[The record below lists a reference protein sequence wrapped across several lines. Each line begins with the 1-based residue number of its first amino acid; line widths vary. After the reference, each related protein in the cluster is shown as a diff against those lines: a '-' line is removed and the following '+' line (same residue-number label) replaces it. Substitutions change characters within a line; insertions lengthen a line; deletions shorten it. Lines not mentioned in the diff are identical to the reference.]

1 MELMKTDKTTLSE
14 EDILKY
20 IADYELEQVPE
31 LFKLWEYY
39 RGKNTTIL
47 ERKAPDQNTPDN
59 KVPIPYGR
67 KIVTTFTGYAYRPR
81 YITYKP
87 VESEEDVEKRRI
99 EKEEA
104 KIVEK
109 EAAYKRLPGE
119 PLPLPEVKEKAP
131 KTAEDI
137 FASELQ
143 DIFDHNNEHIKTSR
157 AGRNTG
163 IFGLS
168 YEILYIKGVLNKGED
183 KAKLP
188 VKAEVRFF
196 SVDPREMI
204 LLYNYDSEPEKVAA
218 IRYYKIDNDY
228 YKVEVFYLDK
238 ILQYDRKREKDGLG
252 GSKWKL
258 TLKGQYTNFFG
269 EIPVVAYYFG
279 DEMNGVIDPVVPMI
293 DAYDVLVSDSLNE
306 FDRFAYAYLIMK
318 RFGLTD
324 PTKKKEPGVVAQI
337 LRDLKKRRVFENL
350 PKDAEIE
357 FLTKDIPDE
366 FITFM
371 TGLLKEEIHVQ
382 SHVPDFAS
390 EKFASGVSGIAV
402 QRLLFDFENVVSST
416 EADFDVGLM
425 ERIRL
430 ITIIMEKSRAGGGSP
445 DMINISHKRNI
456 PLNLSDFAKT
466 SKTMKE
472 AGFSSWL
479 CADIMPDDVVPNV
492 EEELERQKEEREEM
506 MPDIDQFNEEDED
519 EDEEEDDNLEGEE

>member
-1 MELMKTDKTTLSE
+1 M
-14 EDILKY
+14 
-20 IADYELEQVPE
+20 
-31 LFKLWEYY
+31 
-39 RGKNTTIL
+39 
-47 ERKAPDQNTPDN
+47 
-59 KVPIPYGR
+59 
-67 KIVTTFTGYAYRPR
+67 
-81 YITYKP
+81 
-87 VESEEDVEKRRI
+87 
-99 EKEEA
+99 
-104 KIVEK
+104 
-109 EAAYKRLPGE
+109 
-119 PLPLPEVKEKAP
+119 
-131 KTAEDI
+131 
-137 FASELQ
+137 
-143 DIFDHNNEHIKTSR
+143 
-157 AGRNTG
+157 
-163 IFGLS
+163 
-168 YEILYIKGVLNKGED
+168 
-183 KAKLP
+183 
-188 VKAEVRFF
+188 
-196 SVDPREMI
+196 
-204 LLYNYDSEPEKVAA
+204 
-218 IRYYKIDNDY
+218 
-228 YKVEVFYLDK
+228 
-238 ILQYDRKREKDGLG
+238 
-252 GSKWKL
+252 
-258 TLKGQYTNFFG
+258 
-269 EIPVVAYYFG
+269 
-279 DEMNGVIDPVVPMI
+279 
-293 DAYDVLVSDSLNE
+293 
-306 FDRFAYAYLIMK
+306 
-318 RFGLTD
+318 
-324 PTKKKEPGVVAQI
+324 VAQI